1 MKIISLIGIGAVI
14 GFVIRQ
20 LVNWLSIE
28 EYRIQRDNLLLE
40 AINIISVVWS
50 FQNLPLHEA
59 FIFSLIVAVLTGISI
74 IDYNTFEIPI
84 LFIAMGII
92 FAIFGVVFDVITL
105 YAALWGIFVG
115 AVLPMIIV
123 GMLWL
128 VTKRQ
133 GMGYGDI
140 QLGIVLGAWLGPMR
154 MALTLFVASLMSL
167 LAWILVSLLRGFDR
181 DRAMPF
187 GPFLSFAGTGIY
199 IGSFY
204 YPEFFYLL
212 ILR

>member
-28 EYRIQRDNLLLE
+28 EYRIQRGNLLLE

-50 FQNLPLHEA
+50 FQNFPLHEA

-105 YAALWGIFVG
+105 YAALWGVFVG

>member
-1 MKIISLIGIGAVI
+1 MKIISLI
-14 GFVIRQ
+14 
-20 LVNWLSIE
+20 
-28 EYRIQRDNLLLE
+28 
-40 AINIISVVWS
+40 

-59 FIFSLIVAVLTGISI
+59 FIFSLIVAVRTGISI

-181 DRAMPF
+181 DRAIPF

>member
-1 MKIISLIGIGAVI
+1 MKIISLIGIGVVI
-14 GFVIRQ
+14 GFLIRQ

-28 EYRIQRDNLLLE
+28 EYRIQRGNLLLE

-128 VTKRQ
+128 ITKRQ

-181 DRAMPF
+181 DRAIPF

>member
-105 YAALWGIFVG
+105 YAALWGVFVG

>member
-1 MKIISLIGIGAVI
+1 
-14 GFVIRQ
+14 
-20 LVNWLSIE
+20 
-28 EYRIQRDNLLLE
+28 
-40 AINIISVVWS
+40 
-50 FQNLPLHEA
+50 
-59 FIFSLIVAVLTGISI
+59 
-74 IDYNTFEIPI
+74 
-84 LFIAMGII
+84 MGII

-105 YAALWGIFVG
+105 YAALWGVFVG

-167 LAWILVSLLRGFDR
+167 LAWIIVSLLRGFDR

>member
-28 EYRIQRDNLLLE
+28 EYRIQRGNLLLE

-105 YAALWGIFVG
+105 YAALWGVFVG

>member
-1 MKIISLIGIGAVI
+1 MKIISLIGIGVVI
-14 GFVIRQ
+14 GFLIRQ

-28 EYRIQRDNLLLE
+28 EYRIQRGNLLLE

-181 DRAMPF
+181 DRAIPF

>member
-1 MKIISLIGIGAVI
+1 MKIILLIGIGAVI
-14 GFVIRQ
+14 GFLIRQ

-28 EYRIQRDNLLLE
+28 EYRIQRGNLLLE
-40 AINIISVVWS
+40 VINIISVVWS

-59 FIFSLIVAVLTGISI
+59 CIFSLIVAVLTGISI

-92 FAIFGVVFDVITL
+92 FAISGVAADVITL
-105 YAALWGIFVG
+105 YAALWGVFVG

-154 MALTLFVASLMSL
+154 MALTLFIASLMSL